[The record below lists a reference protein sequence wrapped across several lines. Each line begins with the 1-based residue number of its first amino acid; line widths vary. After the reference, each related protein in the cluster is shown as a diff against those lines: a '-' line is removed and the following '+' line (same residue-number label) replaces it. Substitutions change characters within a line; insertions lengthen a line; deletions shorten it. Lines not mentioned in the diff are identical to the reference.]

1 MQTTTQTAK
10 QTLIAQL
17 QTDIWA
23 DLDEGN
29 SFPAVRPLLAHYTS
43 IAVFEQMMANDE
55 VWFSNPLFMNDLEE
69 LRFGMIEGARVF
81 RESSTLREA
90 LSTQEV
96 HTRLIHHF
104 DHLFNEFDT
113 KHAFQTYIMCL
124 SLHQSEDN
132 DGRLSMW
139 RGYGAGGNG
148 VAIVFDT
155 TKLEA
160 NEASPLIVGPIN
172 YGSIAQRLD
181 WINEKVNVLA
191 GILKGQDLDDDTL
204 FHAAYHWIERLKLF
218 SLFTKHIG
226 FAEENEWRVV
236 YMSERD
242 RNGALSQMHSYAI
255 TARGAEPKLKLK
267 VKPLEGV
274 FSEDLEFDKI
284 VNRVILGPTT
294 STVLTANTVKRILE
308 QKGKGKLA
316 QKIVPSTIP
325 FRP

>member
-1 MQTTTQTAK
+1 
-10 QTLIAQL
+10 
-17 QTDIWA
+17 
-23 DLDEGN
+23 
-29 SFPAVRPLLAHYTS
+29 
-43 IAVFEQMMANDE
+43 MANDE
-55 VWFSNPLFMNDLEE
+55 VWFSNPLYMNDLEE
-69 LRFGMIEGARVF
+69 LRFGMIEGARAF
-81 RESSTLREA
+81 RESPALREA
-90 LSTQEV
+90 IPNQEA
-96 HTRLIHHF
+96 HARLIHYF

-172 YGSIAQRLD
+172 YRSSAQRRD
-181 WINEKVNVLA
+181 WINEKVNALA
-191 GILKGQDLDDDTL
+191 GILEGQDLDNDTL
-204 FHAAYHWIERLKLF
+204 YQAAYHWIERLKLF

-236 YMSERD
+236 YMNERD
-242 RNGALSQMHSYAI
+242 PNGALSQMHSYAI

-267 VKPLEGV
+267 VRPLEGV

-284 VNRVILGPTT
+284 VDRVILGPTT
-294 STVLTANTVKRILE
+294 STVLAANTVKRILE
-308 QKGKGKLA
+308 QKGKGILA

>member
-10 QTLIAQL
+10 QTLIARL

-23 DLDEGN
+23 DFDAQN
-29 SFPAVRPLLAHYTS
+29 SFPTVRPLLAHYTS

-55 VWFSNPLFMNDLEE
+55 VWFSNPLYMNDLEE
-69 LRFGMIEGARVF
+69 LRFGMLEGARAF
-81 RESSTLREA
+81 RESSILREA
-90 LSTQEV
+90 LPSPEA
-96 HTRLIHHF
+96 HACLIDYF

-124 SLHQSEDN
+124 SLHPPEN
-132 DGRLSMW
+132 TDGRLSMW

-155 TKLEA
+155 AKVEA

-172 YGSIAQRLD
+172 YGSSAQRLD
-181 WINEKVNVLA
+181 WINEKVNALA
-191 GILKGQDLDDDTL
+191 GILKGQDLDDETL
-204 FHAAYHWIERLKLF
+204 FKAAYHWIERLKLF

-242 RNGALSQMHSYAI
+242 PDGALSKMHSYAI
-255 TARGAEPKLKLK
+255 TARGAEPKLKLQ
-267 VKPLEGV
+267 VRPLKGV
-274 FSEDLEFDKI
+274 FSEDLIFDKI
-284 VNRVILGPTT
+284 VDRVILGPTT
-294 STVLTANTVKRILE
+294 STVLAANTVKRILE
-308 QKGKGKLA
+308 QKGKGILA
-316 QKIVPSTIP
+316 EKIVPSTIP

>member
-10 QTLIAQL
+10 QKLISRL
-17 QTDIWA
+17 QTDLWA
-23 DLDEGN
+23 DFDAPN

-43 IAVFEQMMANDE
+43 IAAFEQMMANDE
-55 VWFSNPLFMNDLEE
+55 VWFSNPLYMNDLEE

-90 LSTQEV
+90 IPHPDL
-96 HTRLIHHF
+96 HARLIHFF
-104 DHLFNEFDT
+104 DHLFHEFDT
-113 KHAFQTYIMCL
+113 KHAFQTYVMCL
-124 SLHQSEDN
+124 SLHKSEDS

-155 TKLEA
+155 AKFEA
-160 NEASPLIVGPIN
+160 NDASPLIVGEVK
-172 YGSIAQRLD
+172 YGSSAQRLD
-181 WINEKVNVLA
+181 WINEKINALA
-191 GILKGQDLDDDTL
+191 EILKGQCLDDETL
-204 FHAAYHWIERLKLF
+204 QHAAYNWIERLKLF

-226 FAEENEWRVV
+226 FCEENEWRIV
-236 YMSERD
+236 YMNERD
-242 RNGALSQMHSYAI
+242 PDGVLSQMHSYAI

-267 VKPLEGV
+267 VKPLVGV
-274 FSEDLEFDKI
+274 FSEDLKFDNI
-284 VNRVILGPTT
+284 VDRIILGPTT
-294 STVLTANTVKRILE
+294 STVLAANTVKRILE
-308 QKGKGKLA
+308 QKGKGVLA